1 MRVLVTGGAGQLGY
15 DVLKRLRRMRIEAIG
30 ADKDEFDILD
40 ASATQKFIALHK
52 PDAVIHC
59 AAYTQVDQAE
69 DEPELCKKI
78 NIAGTE
84 NVAQACRKVGGRLC
98 YLSTDYVFDGT
109 SQDPYEANDPPNPL
123 SVYGQ
128 SKYEGEKITSALLA
142 NHYIVRTSWLF
153 GSNGH
158 NFVKTMLKLGKSPP
172 SLRVVADQIGSPT
185 YTADLARF
193 LVDLIQTE
201 NFGCYHGTNTGF
213 CSWAEFAEEV
223 FMQAGWS
230 VTVEHISSAGY
241 PARAIRPKNS
251 RLSKES
257 VTQAGLPLLPDW
269 QDGLA
274 RFLKE
279 INTP

>member
-15 DVLKRLRRMRIEAIG
+15 DVLKRLHQLQIEAIG
-30 ADKDEFDILD
+30 ADKDEFDILN
-40 ASATQKFIALHK
+40 ASATQEFIAFHK

-69 DEPELCKKI
+69 DEPELCKRI
-78 NIAGTE
+78 NITGTE
-84 NVAQACRKVGGRLC
+84 NVAQTCRKIGSNLC

-109 SQDPYEANDPPNPL
+109 SQSPYEVNDRPNPL
-123 SVYGQ
+123 SVYGY
-128 SKYEGEKITSALLA
+128 SKYEGEKITSALMA

-153 GSNGH
+153 GSHGH
-158 NFVKTMLKLGKSPP
+158 NFVKTMLKLGKSSP

-201 NFGCYHGTNTGF
+201 DFGCYHGTNAGF
-213 CSWAEFAEEV
+213 CSWADFAEEV
-223 FMQAGWS
+223 FRQIGWS
-230 VTVEHISSAGY
+230 VTVEHIPSTGY
-241 PARAIRPKNS
+241 PTKAIRPKNS
-251 RLSKES
+251 RLSKQS
-257 VTQAGLPLLPDW
+257 IIQAGLSPLPNW
-269 QDGLA
+269 KDGLA

-279 INTP
+279 IDTA